1 MVAQYNNIAMIKNI
15 IFDVDGVLVDSNLTY
30 LEYLKNTYDKYK
42 DIKYEDLS
50 VLFPISPDNG
60 AIKLPSQISADFK
73 VSSWYSYRPLFPDTM
88 AVLLSLKSMGLRLFT
103 LSAARN
109 PEKKLEW
116 ISKQFENI
124 FDGFE
129 FSPAGQTKD
138 EALAKMLEK
147 YSLNKDETIFIDDRF
162 QHIRAG
168 IKVGIHTVRMT
179 PKHSLSLP
187 VDLSH
192 IKSFSSM
199 TEFES
204 YIKSLTD

>member
-1 MVAQYNNIAMIKNI
+1 MIKNI

-42 DIKYEDLS
+42 DIKYDDLPI
-50 VLFPISPDNG
+50 LFPMSPDNG
-60 AIKLPSQISADFK
+60 AIKLPPDISSDFK
-73 VSSWYSYRPLFPDTM
+73 NSNWYSYRPLFPDTM
-88 AVLLSLKSMGLRLFT
+88 TVLLSLKSMGIRLFT

-116 ISKQFENI
+116 ISKQFENV

-129 FSPAGQTKD
+129 FSPASIPKD
-138 EALAKMLEK
+138 EALANMCNK

-168 IKVGIHTVRMT
+168 IKVGITTVRMA
-179 PKHSLSLP
+179 PKHSLPLP
-187 VDLSH
+187 SDLKH
-192 IKSFSSM
+192 IPSFNSM

-204 YIKSLTD
+204 YIKCLIA